1 MRVSLLRLLPI
12 VLVSGMVVACQ
23 QPAPPPVNSGGPSAA
38 SKIEQ
43 LGVMNNLKPGEI
55 RVGRRNNLLH
65 IQAEVVNPTSSDEE
79 LFYRFKWLDAS
90 GFLAWD
96 EEPWKPLL
104 IHGQQKQYLRTVA
117 PTPKAVDFR
126 IEMHTKDNTPVDLFT
141 NQPQQPL

>member
-1 MRVSLLRLLPI
+1 MRFLPRHV
-12 VLVSGMVVACQ
+12 VLIALAAVVAGCQ
-23 QPAPPPVNSGGPSAA
+23 TTQRPVAAGGPMSAA
-38 SKIEQ
+38 SKIEEM
-43 LGVMNNLKPGEI
+43 GVMNKLVPGEI
-55 RVGRRNNLLH
+55 RVGRRNNLLN
-65 IQAEVVNPTSSDEE
+65 IQAEVVNPTSDDEQ

-126 IEMHTKDNTPVDLFT
+126 IEMHTSDNSPVDLFS
-141 NQPQQPL
+141 NQPQKPL